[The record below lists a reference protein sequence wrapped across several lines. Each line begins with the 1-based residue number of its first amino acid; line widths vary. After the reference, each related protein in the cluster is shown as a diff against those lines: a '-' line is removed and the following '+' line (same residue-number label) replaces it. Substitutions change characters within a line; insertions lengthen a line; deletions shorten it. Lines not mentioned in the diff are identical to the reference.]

1 MSEFNLV
8 DDAVKSLNSIEEYFK
23 VGMDMTTEVALDFL
37 ENGQG
42 EEKEFRNMATKLIQL
57 DNDIQN
63 IKKAIEEELDDGEC
77 MEDVLH
83 AKLAVMKSNEPDFQQ
98 HEKLQELN
106 ERMFRALHPDETM
119 LGTCED
125 DDIEMTQEINTKC
138 PYTGMD
144 MVHPVRNKLCGHNY
158 EREGIM
164 QYIKQRKKKA
174 KCPLSG
180 CGNEKP
186 VEESDLVE
194 NKELKRYIEKNKKS
208 K

>member
-1 MSEFNLV
+1 MP
-8 DDAVKSLNSIEEYFK
+8 
-23 VGMDMTTEVALDFL
+23 
-37 ENGQG
+37 G
-42 EEKEFRNMATKLIQL
+42 EEKKFRNMTTKLIQF
-57 DNDIQN
+57 DNNIQN
-63 IKKAIEEELDDGEC
+63 IKKAIEEVKNAELDDGEC

-83 AKLAVMKSNEPDFQQ
+83 AKLAVMKSNEPNFQQ
-98 HEKLQELN
+98 HEKLQQLN
-106 ERMFRALHPDETM
+106 ERIFRALHPGITITHILKLLSPKMTM

-164 QYIKQRKKKA
+164 QYIKQRMNKA